1 MLLAGTC
8 DPSTTFRNKVVQ
20 QFAYNSSISAPKHIA
35 LDKLSK
41 KRSVE
46 HEHAPFADAEM
57 SATTSK
63 RSLVTLASGTWSL
76 TALLEP
82 LEAATRPYA
91 IVGRS
96 QRWISRWLNLRTV
109 LLPPEAAIRAPQC
122 RRARWCRAVLGLRTS
137 ALATAELWCEIYA
150 IGYWIACQ
158 LYIRYIG
165 L

>member
-63 RSLVTLASGTWSL
+63 RSLVTLASGTWSS
-76 TALLEP
+76 TALLKP
-82 LEAATRPYA
+82 LMAATRPYA

-96 QRWISRWLNLRTV
+96 QSWISRWLNLRTV
-109 LLPPEAAIRAPQC
+109 LLPSEAAIRAPQC
-122 RRARWCRAVLGLRTS
+122 RRARWCRAVLGLRT
-137 ALATAELWCEIYA
+137 AARDLAVKLSDEI
-150 IGYWIACQ
+150 
-158 LYIRYIG
+158 
-165 L
+165 